1 MIREAIK
8 EDIKEINNLGK
19 YLNNNFSNT
28 YNISEYL
35 NDDKY
40 IILVNKDNEV
50 NAFLIILKN
59 IDTYEIE
66 ALAVSLDSRKKGIGY
81 KLLNYFFDN
90 YLNNN
95 DKILLEVASNNEP
108 AIKLYEKCNFKVINI
123 RKKYYKNIDALIMEK
138 VK

>member
-35 NDDKY
+35 NNDKY